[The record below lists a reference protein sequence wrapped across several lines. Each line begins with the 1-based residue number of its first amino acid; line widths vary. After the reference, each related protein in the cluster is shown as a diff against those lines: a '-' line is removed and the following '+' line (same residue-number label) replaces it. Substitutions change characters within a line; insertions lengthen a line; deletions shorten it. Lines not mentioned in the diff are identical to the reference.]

1 MAYLWGGMLLIGIVY
16 GVLVG
21 NVDEVTKAFVSC
33 SEEAVSLCI
42 SMAGITAMWTGMMK
56 IAENSGLVTELAAKM
71 RPLIRFL
78 FPKLD
83 TESKAAHY
91 ICLNFLSNVLGLSW
105 ASTSSGLCA
114 MKELKELQL
123 QKENAEKN
131 TEDSGKKDAV
141 KNSSMIAS
149 NEMCTFLIINVSSLQ
164 LIPVNMIAYRAKYGS
179 ADPTAIV
186 GPAILATAVSTA
198 VAVIF
203 CRIAG
208 NIRKYHRDAGTS
220 DAHLAITREMFSFCA
235 FLMFSV
241 EILSS
246 VIIL

>member
-16 GVLVG
+16 GVLAG
-21 NVDEVTKAFVSC
+21 NVDEVTKAFLSC
-33 SEEAVSLCI
+33 SGEAVSLCI

-198 VAVIF
+198 VAVLF

-208 NIRKYHRDAGTS
+208 KYKKVS
-220 DAHLAITREMFSFCA
+220 P
-235 FLMFSV
+235 
-241 EILSS
+241 
-246 VIIL
+246 

>member
-1 MAYLWGGMLLIGIVY
+1 MAYLWGGMLLIGIAY
-16 GVLVG
+16 GVLSG

-33 SEEAVSLCI
+33 SGEAVSLCI
-42 SMAGITAMWTGMMK
+42 AMAGITAMWTGMMK
-56 IAENSGLVTELAAKM
+56 IAETSGLVAGLADKM

-114 MKELKELQL
+114 MKELKELQS
-123 QKENAEKN
+123 QKENAHG
-131 TEDSGKKDAV
+131 SG
-141 KNSSMIAS
+141 NIGLTAS

-186 GPAILATAVSTA
+186 GPAILATAVSTT

-208 NIRKYHRDAGTS
+208 KYKKA
-220 DAHLAITREMFSFCA
+220 E
-235 FLMFSV
+235 
-241 EILSS
+241 
-246 VIIL
+246 

>member
-1 MAYLWGGMLLIGIVY
+1 MVFGGTGMAYLWGGMLLIGIVY
-16 GVLVG
+16 GVLSG
-21 NVDEVTKAFVSC
+21 NMDEVTKAFVSR
-33 SEEAVSLCI
+33 SGEAVSLCI

-208 NIRKYHRDAGTS
+208 KYKKVS
-220 DAHLAITREMFSFCA
+220 P
-235 FLMFSV
+235 
-241 EILSS
+241 
-246 VIIL
+246 

>member
-1 MAYLWGGMLLIGIVY
+1 MTYLWSGMLLIGIVY
-16 GVLVG
+16 GVLSG
-21 NVDEVTKAFVSC
+21 NVDEITGAFVSC
-33 SEEAVSLCI
+33 SGEAVSLCI

-56 IAENSGLVTELAAKM
+56 IAENSGLVSELAVKM

-83 TESKAAHY
+83 TESKAVHY

-164 LIPVNMIAYRAKYGS
+164 VIPVNMIAYRAKYGS
-179 ADPTAIV
+179 ADPAAIV

-208 NIRKYHRDAGTS
+208 KYKKVS
-220 DAHLAITREMFSFCA
+220 P
-235 FLMFSV
+235 
-241 EILSS
+241 
-246 VIIL
+246 

>member
-1 MAYLWGGMLLIGIVY
+1 MEKVEIYKIKGEGMVFGGTGMAYLWGGMLLIGIMY

-33 SEEAVSLCI
+33 SGEAVSLCI

-56 IAENSGLVTELAAKM
+56 IAEASGLVAGLADKM

-164 LIPVNMIAYRAKYGS
+164 LIPVNMIAYRVKYGS

-198 VAVIF
+198 VAMIF

-208 NIRKYHRDAGTS
+208 KYKKVS
-220 DAHLAITREMFSFCA
+220 P
-235 FLMFSV
+235 
-241 EILSS
+241 
-246 VIIL
+246 

>member
-16 GVLVG
+16 GVLSG

-33 SEEAVSLCI
+33 SGEAVSLCI
-42 SMAGITAMWTGMMK
+42 AMAGITAMWTGMMK
-56 IAENSGLVTELAAKM
+56 IAETSGLVAGLAEKM

-114 MKELKELQL
+114 MKELKELQP
-123 QKENAEKN
+123 QKENVHG
-131 TEDSGKKDAV
+131 SG
-141 KNSSMIAS
+141 NIGLTAS

-203 CRIAG
+203 C
-208 NIRKYHRDAGTS
+208 K
-220 DAHLAITREMFSFCA
+220 
-235 FLMFSV
+235 
-241 EILSS
+241 
-246 VIIL
+246 VIQNVKMLRS

>member
-16 GVLVG
+16 GVLSG

-33 SEEAVSLCI
+33 SGEAVSLCI
-42 SMAGITAMWTGMMK
+42 AMAGITAMWTGMMK
-56 IAENSGLVTELAAKM
+56 IAETSGLVAGLAEKM

-114 MKELKELQL
+114 MKGLKELQL
-123 QKENAEKN
+123 QKEKVHG
-131 TEDSGKKDAV
+131 SG
-141 KNSSMIAS
+141 NIGLTAS

-208 NIRKYHRDAGTS
+208 KYKKA
-220 DAHLAITREMFSFCA
+220 E
-235 FLMFSV
+235 
-241 EILSS
+241 
-246 VIIL
+246 

>member
-16 GVLVG
+16 GVLAG

-33 SEEAVSLCI
+33 SGEAVSLCI

-208 NIRKYHRDAGTS
+208 KYKKVS
-220 DAHLAITREMFSFCA
+220 P
-235 FLMFSV
+235 
-241 EILSS
+241 
-246 VIIL
+246 

>member
-1 MAYLWGGMLLIGIVY
+1 MTYLWSGMLLIGIVY
-16 GVLVG
+16 GVLSG
-21 NVDEVTKAFVSC
+21 NVDEITGAFVSC
-33 SEEAVSLCI
+33 SGEAVSLCI

-56 IAENSGLVTELAAKM
+56 IAENSGLVSELAVKM

-83 TESKAAHY
+83 TESKAVHY

-164 LIPVNMIAYRAKYGS
+164 VIPVNMIAYRAKYGS
-179 ADPTAIV
+179 ADPAAIV

-203 CRIAG
+203 CQIAG
-208 NIRKYHRDAGTS
+208 KYKKVS
-220 DAHLAITREMFSFCA
+220 P
-235 FLMFSV
+235 
-241 EILSS
+241 
-246 VIIL
+246 

>member
-1 MAYLWGGMLLIGIVY
+1 MADLWGGMLLIGIVY

-33 SEEAVSLCI
+33 SGEAVSLCI

-83 TESKAAHY
+83 TESKAAHSL
-91 ICLNFLSNVLGLSW
+91 CLNFLSNVLGLSW

-208 NIRKYHRDAGTS
+208 KYKKVS
-220 DAHLAITREMFSFCA
+220 P
-235 FLMFSV
+235 
-241 EILSS
+241 
-246 VIIL
+246 

>member
-16 GVLVG
+16 GVLAG

-33 SEEAVSLCI
+33 SGEAVSLCI

-56 IAENSGLVTELAAKM
+56 IAESSGLVSELAVKM

-83 TESKAAHY
+83 TESKAVHY

-123 QKENAEKN
+123 QKEKAERNAK
-131 TEDSGKKDAV
+131 DSGKKKDTAG
-141 KNSSMIAS
+141 NSSIVAS
-149 NEMCTFLIINVSSLQ
+149 NEMCTFLIVNISSLQ
-164 LIPVNMIAYRAKYGS
+164 LIPVNIIAYRSQYGS
-179 ADPTAIV
+179 VNPAGIV
-186 GPAILATAVSTA
+186 GAGIVATAVSTV
-198 VAVIF
+198 VAMVY
-203 CRIAG
+203 CKMKAKRRRA
-208 NIRKYHRDAGTS
+208 
-220 DAHLAITREMFSFCA
+220 
-235 FLMFSV
+235 
-241 EILSS
+241 
-246 VIIL
+246 